1 MVKRPDFQSGNRMW
15 FVRVRPPSAMQ
26 TYINGS
32 VSRAAKGADCKSADF
47 GLRRFESYLV
57 HMKTLIEILSGVH
70 PNMTKLSFN
79 KETLLEAMWAIGILN
94 FKGISSRLIDDETD
108 LFQFIVDIGFMPSK
122 GEIRK
127 LIKNNGSKINNK
139 VVNSFDEIEWINI
152 DEIEF
157 AVIKKGKSDFDF
169 IFKNFTC

>member
-1 MVKRPDFQSGNRMW
+1 
-15 FVRVRPPSAMQ
+15 
-26 TYINGS
+26 
-32 VSRAAKGADCKSADF
+32 
-47 GLRRFESYLV
+47 
-57 HMKTLIEILSGVH
+57 MKTLIEILSGVH

-79 KETLLEAMWAIGILN
+79 KETLLEAMWTIGILN

-127 LIKNNGSKINNK
+127 LIKNNGFKINNK
-139 VVNSFDEIEWINI
+139 AVDSFDKIEWINI